1 MSSKKAANHLAICF
15 VSPPLLA
22 IIVIFAE
29 PGADII
35 LSPVDTLFSFALR
48 TVMSKVSPK
57 MFPAVN
63 GLLVLPAARG

>member
-1 MSSKKAANHLAICF
+1 IQVTGQGTRALNSAYAGLEGAR
-15 VSPPLLA
+15 PQ
-22 IIVIFAE
+22 
-29 PGADII
+29 ADII
-35 LSPVDTLFSFALR
+35 LSLVDTLFSFALR